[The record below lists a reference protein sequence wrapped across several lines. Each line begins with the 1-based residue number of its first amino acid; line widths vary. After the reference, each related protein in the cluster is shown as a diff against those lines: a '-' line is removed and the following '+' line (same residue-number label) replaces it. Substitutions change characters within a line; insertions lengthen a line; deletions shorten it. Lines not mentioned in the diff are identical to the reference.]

1 MLHVRCYMSN
11 NIKYYIWGSINVI
24 VLSFTSGGIIQT
36 FFHEIGFSARQIGTY
51 TSLTSVAQIVVMVLS
66 IFLAD
71 RVTKVKDAIS
81 LLTLSRILIC
91 AAMLPSCFSDALS
104 VKVIYYIALLCC
116 CIQNLFIGFS
126 GVLTYRLPYL
136 IIDMKDF
143 AKIENNNVIISGVLS
158 ILISGGI
165 TLFSAIFPFRAVMA
179 VGFILSTVF
188 CLYSSWLV
196 KSMKIKNEFPE
207 SAKQKKF
214 MFHKLLE
221 HKFRYFY
228 APNFF
233 RGIAAGL
240 MGVMTV
246 VCMKEITSNASVI
259 SGLTAISSVSSIIG
273 CALYQVMRN
282 KLKTAA
288 LYLLSSILMFLFLPA
303 MLMGRSVA
311 IFCICFFVLYI
322 ALNIINVSGAIYA
335 TEIVRYH
342 EMGTYTSVRL
352 ITMTLGQAVA
362 NYAVVAAMDYVPTA
376 LILTVCGLAQLAS
389 GIMYYHY
396 DVKYRDKEGISPVT
410 KYQKA

>member
-1 MLHVRCYMSN
+1 MSN
-11 NIKYYIWGSINVI
+11 NMKYYIWGSINTI
-24 VLSFTSGGIIQT
+24 ITFFISGGIIQT
-36 FFHEIGFSARQIGTY
+36 FFNEIGFSSRQIGTY
-51 TSLTSVAQIVVMVLS
+51 TSLISVVQIVVMVLS
-66 IFLAD
+66 ILLAD

-91 AAMLPSCFSDALS
+91 LAMLPACFSDTLS
-104 VKVIYYIALLCC
+104 VKIIYYIALICC
-116 CIQNLFIGFS
+116 CIQNLFVGFS
-126 GVLTYRLPYL
+126 NVLTYRLPYF
-136 IIDMKDF
+136 IIDMKDY
-143 AKIENNNVIISGVLS
+143 AKIENNNVMISGAFS
-158 ILISGGI
+158 ILISGAI
-165 TLFSAIFPFRAVMA
+165 TFLSAIFPFRAIMA
-179 VGFILSTVF
+179 TGFVLSIVF
-188 CLYSSWLV
+188 CLCSSWLV

-214 MFHKLLE
+214 MLHKLWE

-259 SGLTAISSVSSIIG
+259 SGLTTIASVASIIG
-273 CALYQVMRN
+273 CALYQVLRN
-282 KLKTAA
+282 RLKTAA
-288 LYLLSSILMFLFLPA
+288 LYLLSSILLFLFLPIT
-303 MLMGRSVA
+303 LTGRSVG
-311 IFCICFFVLYI
+311 IFCICFFFLYI

-335 TEIVRYH
+335 SEIVRYN

-362 NYAVVAAMDYVPTA
+362 NYAVVAAMDYMPTV

-396 DVKYRDKEGISPVT
+396 DVKY
-410 KYQKA
+410 QKA